1 MTELQIPSWA
11 RPQTRDAQSE
21 AEAGFKAGASLAILD
36 RLLAAP
42 MASRGIWLDRLA
54 LRAATSGT
62 RAIGRAEDEAAIRDA
77 ITLRQGSADPGPAGR
92 LLTLWRR
99 LAGRSPTPDATAI
112 RSAAA
117 LIGVVI
123 CEDLIAQAERLANST
138 MPAITAAAEILLACH
153 GDRPERT
160 IMGCWLAD
168 MVLARRL
175 RWPIAVPLLAG
186 SLLNRLWRSS
196 PAGGGGR
203 GTPYPD
209 LTRWF
214 HGTADAAAFAV
225 DLAIDLER
233 RAEILI
239 AVSPKLRAKA
249 AAKVVERLL
258 NQDAIAASEPFPGIS
273 DRGLRRLLD
282 RLHSLSA
289 IRELSGRSSFRLY
302 GL

>member
-42 MASRGIWLDRLA
+42 MAHRGVWLDRLA
-54 LRAATSGT
+54 LRAATAST
-62 RAIGRAEDEAAIRDA
+62 RAIGRTEDEAAIRDA
-77 ITLRQGSADPGPAGR
+77 TTLRQGSADPGPAGR

-99 LAGRSPTPDATAI
+99 LAGRSPTPDPAAI
-112 RSAAA
+112 RSATA
-117 LIGVVI
+117 LIGVTI
-123 CEDLIAQAERLANST
+123 GEDLIAQTERLANST
-138 MPAITAAAEILLACH
+138 MPAIAAAAEILLACH
-153 GDRPERT
+153 GDRPERA

-186 SLLNRLWRSS
+186 SLLNRSWRTSL
-196 PAGGGGR
+196 AGGGR
-203 GTPYPD
+203 GGAAPD

-225 DLAIDLER
+225 NLAIDLER

-249 AAKVVERLL
+249 ADKVVERLL
-258 NQDAIAASEPFPGIS
+258 NLDAIAASEPFPGIS

-282 RLHSLSA
+282 RLHSLGA